1 MGLNVQILFGLLVS
15 LLKHAFR
22 KLLMAVVFFFP
33 VAESCGNRWSLL
45 CVEIY

>member
-22 KLLMAVVFFFP
+22 KLFMAVVFFP